1 MGEILVRKVDQQ
13 RGAVPSRRELLN
25 FRVRIRNRMRIIHL
39 ALGLGLGLGLDL
51 MLDLMLDCLD
61 SRENIYFNVGL

>member
-1 MGEILVRKVDQQ
+1 
-13 RGAVPSRRELLN
+13 
-25 FRVRIRNRMRIIHL
+25 MRIIHL